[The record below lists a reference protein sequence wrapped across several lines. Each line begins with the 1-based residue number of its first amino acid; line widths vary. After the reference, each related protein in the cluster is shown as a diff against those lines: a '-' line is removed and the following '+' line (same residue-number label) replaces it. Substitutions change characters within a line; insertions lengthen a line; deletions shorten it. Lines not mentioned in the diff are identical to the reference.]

1 MDRALR
7 GRAMWREARRSG
19 WVGRLG
25 WFAACVWLIVA
36 PLAGEE
42 RIVYLEQGWNAD
54 LRNLFYFTPQ
64 GSRLMPAA
72 WFLALES
79 KDGPQLFSSRE
90 ILSRYGFI
98 YAEGASP
105 LNPHQLPIGFALDK
119 QAIPE
124 GGVAVGLTCAAC
136 HTADVMVQGK
146 RIRVDGGPANLDF
159 DAFFSDLAAAV
170 HRTFHDPNAFQ
181 RFATRLIPDPTP
193 AKVNTLRKQ
202 FAKFQTLMAGEAVI
216 RRPAHPSG
224 FGRVDALTQIINS
237 LAVVAQKDPLNVV
250 APNAPTSYPHLWL
263 TPQLEFVQW
272 NPIAASPIG
281 RNGGEVLG
289 VFGTSRLHGS
299 EPRRYESSLLIRE
312 LGLLEKWIELLK
324 PPKWNEPLFGAIDRD
339 LAAQGKVL
347 YERHCVSCHTVEPY
361 RMTDPSANFSNKQF
375 IEIGRVDYRK
385 VGTDPLY
392 VQALLERT
400 VRTNAATRAAN
411 GGQEI
416 VPALQFFLNAVAPVV
431 ERAMN
436 EAQIPLV
443 ERLEL
448 SGFRYRPSTR
458 PGDKPQPYAPPSFG
472 DLKAGPLVG
481 IWATGPFLHNGSVP
495 TIDDLLKPASQRP
508 AEFYTGFRELDRER
522 LGFISTSGPNRHKLN
537 TKLLGNGNQGHEY
550 PREPLTPPERK
561 ALIEFLKSL

>member
-1 MDRALR
+1 M
-7 GRAMWREARRSG
+7 
-19 WVGRLG
+19 GRLG
-25 WFAACVWLIVA
+25 WCVAWLWLVAA
-36 PLAGEE
+36 PLSGQEPV
-42 RIVYLEQGWNAD
+42 VYLDQGWNAE

-72 WFLALES
+72 WFMALEA
-79 KDGPQLFSSRE
+79 KDGGQLFSSRE
-90 ILSRYGFI
+90 NLSQYGFI

-105 LNPHQLPIGFALDK
+105 LNPHRLPIGFALDK

-124 GGVAVGLTCAAC
+124 GGVSVGLTCAAC
-136 HTADVMVQGK
+136 HTADVLVQGK
-146 RIRVDGGPANLDF
+146 RLRIDGGPANLDF
-159 DAFFSDLAAAV
+159 DAFFSDLAGSV
-170 HRTFHDPNAFQ
+170 HRTFHDQAAFQ
-181 RFATRLIPDPTP
+181 RFAARLIPEPTP
-193 AKVNTLRKQ
+193 AKVEALRKQ
-202 FAKFQTLMAGEAVI
+202 FAKFQTLLAGEAVI

-237 LAVVAQKDPLNVV
+237 LAVVSQKDPLNVV

-272 NPIAASPIG
+272 NPIASSPIG

-312 LGLLEKWIELLK
+312 LGLLEKWVEMLK
-324 PPKWNEPLFGAIDRD
+324 PPKWNEALFGAINRD
-339 LAAQGKVL
+339 LANQGKVL
-347 YERHCVSCHTVEPY
+347 YERHCVSCHTVEPF
-361 RMTDPSANFSNKQF
+361 RMTDPAKNQFGKRF

-385 VGTDPLY
+385 IGTDPLY

-416 VPALQFFLNAVAPVV
+416 VPALQFFLNAVGPVV

-436 EAQIPLV
+436 EAQILPA

-448 SGFRYRPSTR
+448 SGYRFRPPAVAGQRPQS
-458 PGDKPQPYAPPSFG
+458 YVPPSFA

-495 TIDDLLKPASQRP
+495 TIDDLLKPANQRP
-508 AEFYTGFRELDRER
+508 AEFWTGFRELDREK
-522 LGFISTSGPNRHKLN
+522 LGFVSTSAPNRHKLN
-537 TKLLGNGNQGHEY
+537 TKLPGNGNQGHEY
-550 PREPLTPPERK
+550 PREPLLPTERK